1 MSGFKRI
8 ILITVDC
15 LRADHVGYVS
25 GCNLTPN
32 IDKFARDS
40 VVFTRAF
47 SNGPGTNQSF
57 PAILTSTY
65 FLIHGGL
72 RLNPYCT
79 TLAEVLG
86 RNGFKTAAF
95 HSNPFLSRILGWDRG
110 FDDFYDFMDVI
121 KSPSAFVT
129 RQQGG
134 GLTRRIARFAG
145 NMLGVGHSVKVQRF
159 LKKVYYKFS
168 SLEIPY
174 LEGRELNKYV
184 MDWLEKN
191 SEQKFFLW
199 MHYMDPHDPYV
210 PPEEYLMDFSSRK
223 EAFDY
228 NLSVNT
234 DDLSEEEVITLKRL
248 YEGEVRYTDMCIGDF
263 LDFLG
268 KKKLLDESLIVITA
282 DHGHA
287 FMEHERFAHA
297 YDILYNEVIHVP
309 LIMFGIGNNR
319 KIDLNVQ
326 LLDLPPTILDLLG
339 IKSPSTF
346 IGTSM
351 VDNERECLKAIF
363 SESAEPDL
371 INLRYNVDKKAVSC
385 IKGKYKLI
393 LNELKGTREL
403 YDLEKDFQEENNL
416 FKNEREIRKE
426 LLSLT
431 DKHLLNE
438 TAYISKVG
446 LRKILRRSNKIFH

>member
-32 IDKFARDS
+32 LDKFAKDS
-40 VVFTRAF
+40 LVFMRAF

-79 TLAEVLG
+79 TLAEVLK
-86 RNGFKTAAF
+86 RNGFRTVAF
-95 HSNPFLSRILGWDRG
+95 HSNPFLSKILGWDKG

-134 GLTRRIARFAG
+134 SLTGRMARFAG
-145 NMLGVGHSVKVQRF
+145 NVLGARHSVKVQRF
-159 LKKVYYKFS
+159 LKRVYYKFS

-174 LEGRELNKYV
+174 LEGRELNKNV
-184 MDWLEKN
+184 MDWLERN

-234 DDLSEEEVITLKRL
+234 DDLSKEEVATLKRL
-248 YEGEVRYTDMCIGDF
+248 YEGEVRYTDKCIGDF
-263 LDFLG
+263 LDYLDE
-268 KKKLLDESLIVITA
+268 KKLLDESLIIITA

-287 FMEHERFAHA
+287 FMEHGRFAHA

-309 LIMFGIGNNR
+309 LIMYGVNSDR
-319 KIDLNVQ
+319 KKIDSSVQ
-326 LLDLPPTILDLLG
+326 LLDLSPTILDFLG
-339 IKSPSTF
+339 IKPPLTF
-346 IGTSM
+346 IGRSLF
-351 VDNERECLKAIF
+351 NETDSSKAIF

-371 INLRYNVDKKAVSC
+371 INLRYNVDKKAISC
-385 IKGKYKLI
+385 IKGNFKLI
-393 LNELKGTREL
+393 LNEFKGTREL
-403 YDLEKDFQEENNL
+403 YDINKDFQEKNNL
-416 FKNEREIRKE
+416 FDDKTETVKE
-426 LLSLT
+426 LVSLI

-438 TAYISKVG
+438 KSYKIKVK
-446 LRKILRRSNKIFH
+446 LKKHKTLI